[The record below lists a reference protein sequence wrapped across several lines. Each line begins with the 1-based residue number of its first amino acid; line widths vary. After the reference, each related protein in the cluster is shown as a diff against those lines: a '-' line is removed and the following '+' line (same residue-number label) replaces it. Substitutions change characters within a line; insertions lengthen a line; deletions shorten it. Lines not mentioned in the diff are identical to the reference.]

1 MVNRTATVRASADKD
16 RLIGLISLD
25 RLSNFD
31 TILHIPLCVISLTT
45 WELGAEKY
53 GATRASITTLNSRPT
68 IHLRRLSQ
76 SVEDPIA
83 LFGVSSDS
91 VALDWLTP
99 PRSNRIYAG
108 NQQLQQLQRADR

>member
-1 MVNRTATVRASADKD
+1 MVNRTAAVRASADKD

-25 RLSNFD
+25 RLSNLD
-31 TILHIPLCVISLTT
+31 SVSHISLCVISLTT
-45 WELGAEKY
+45 WELGAENY

-83 LFGVSSDS
+83 LFGVLCDS
-91 VALDWLTP
+91 AAPDWLTP

-108 NQQLQQLQRADR
+108 NQLLQQLQRADR